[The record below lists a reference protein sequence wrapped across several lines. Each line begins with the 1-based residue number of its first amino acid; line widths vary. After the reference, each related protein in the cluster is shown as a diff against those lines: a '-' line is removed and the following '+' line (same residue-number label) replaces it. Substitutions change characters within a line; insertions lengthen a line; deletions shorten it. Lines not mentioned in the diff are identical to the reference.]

1 MVPLGDSRNRGRG
14 GCLACSDFP
23 SGALR
28 FSSGRDRGVDCWGV
42 EVSLELFPVFFGAAI
57 FFFAINGPR
66 R

>member
-28 FSSGRDRGVDCWGV
+28 FSSGRDRDVDCWGV
-42 EVSLELFPVFFGAAI
+42 AVSLELFLDRFL
-57 FFFAINGPR
+57 R
-66 R
+66 RSNLFLRN